1 MATPVTYY
9 AIPQFEE
16 FAPDGTPPS
25 KYLYRRGSVLNYPSG
40 NGSSYWIRVTT
51 TLHNSAW
58 PWICLDKNFTSSD
71 NKNGVATSTLE
82 GLGVARVN
90 SNNTKTAH
98 SGGYTVSAV
107 SGYSYQHK
115 VQSNNA
121 SYGKIKQGSSSASMK
136 YTEVLF
142 LDDGYSSASELVV
155 SAIPVSSSYVFTGWS
170 GDTQYATINGNTC
183 TIPAEVERDVTITA
197 NFAKKV
203 TITLSYNAN
212 GGTNAPAS
220 QSKSTGQGSSVE
232 FTLAAA
238 PTPPQGYSFTGWQIG
253 SATYAVGA
261 SVSISANTSAVA
273 QYAVIPAHTVSFST
287 SPADIGTPATIVT
300 TPTRTE
306 SGVDYYADTADV
318 TIQPLAIN
326 GYRLDSV
333 VFYDAANPE
342 VSVGGKTIVDGDL
355 STFTLPASSRRSR
368 DMLLKFVYAQLE
380 YSVGASVDEA
390 SEEKVT
396 ASVDQNTAHWG
407 DSVIFEAT
415 DIGEGYSFAGWFDAD
430 GNLVSSEA
438 TYTHEVS
445 GDVTLYAKCKVQCSL
460 SLQYDAEEGDDTT
473 SCSLTVDGAV
483 YVPSTQFAVTLG
495 ESFAYV
501 LSLGL
506 RTQDENWCL
515 DRWTNSGGVL
525 QMYGEQ
531 GTVTPTAPL
540 ALVAHL
546 VSVED
551 STKTLVVNTGA
562 LPGPPF
568 THAAPYRRTG
578 SEGSYEW
585 EPTDPYTFEGN
596 IPPATA
602 QHGGPSL
609 MDTPPPG
616 QFSHDFGGGAQY
628 VRISAEPQVWYEDAE
643 SETGYSEQSFR
654 GFYDNDGTPI
664 SEEASCY
671 LLMAEDREILAVYGD
686 AAPVSLK
693 ILYADADSANR
704 GNIAIVA
711 LTDAEGS
718 IDEDGQGATITQGYV
733 ATLRAVPKNGYDFVG
748 WYDNDFTAGDAIS
761 TDKEFEYTVM
771 SAKTVYAKFAPARDK
786 ICLWEGSADN
796 MTMEWTS
803 KVYVAPKPFDPV
815 AARVDA
821 TGYPVQLDVGT
832 MSSPNAKPT
841 RPHPIEVASQD
852 GRRLPRMRP
861 ERFVRFTVK
870 ASCEIDAVVI
880 GTNMAEV
887 N

>member
-1 MATPVTYY
+1 M
-9 AIPQFEE
+9 
-16 FAPDGTPPS
+16 
-25 KYLYRRGSVLNYPSG
+25 
-40 NGSSYWIRVTT
+40 
-51 TLHNSAW
+51 
-58 PWICLDKNFTSSD
+58 
-71 NKNGVATSTLE
+71 
-82 GLGVARVN
+82 
-90 SNNTKTAH
+90 
-98 SGGYTVSAV
+98 
-107 SGYSYQHK
+107 
-115 VQSNNA
+115 
-121 SYGKIKQGSSSASMK
+121 
-136 YTEVLF
+136 
-142 LDDGYSSASELVV
+142 
-155 SAIPVSSSYVFTGWS
+155 
-170 GDTQYATINGNTC
+170 
-183 TIPAEVERDVTITA
+183 
-197 NFAKKV
+197 
-203 TITLSYNAN
+203 
-212 GGTNAPAS
+212 
-220 QSKSTGQGSSVE
+220 
-232 FTLAAA
+232 
-238 PTPPQGYSFTGWQIG
+238 
-253 SATYAVGA
+253 
-261 SVSISANTSAVA
+261 
-273 QYAVIPAHTVSFST
+273 
-287 SPADIGTPATIVT
+287 
-300 TPTRTE
+300 
-306 SGVDYYADTADV
+306 DYYADTADI
-318 TIQPLAIN
+318 TIQPLPIN

-342 VSVGGKTIVDGDL
+342 VSVGDKTIVDGDL
-355 STFTLPASSRRSR
+355 SAFTLPASSRRSH
-368 DMLLKFVYAQLE
+368 DMLLKFVYTQLE

-390 SEEKVT
+390 SEGKVT
-396 ASVDQNTAHWG
+396 ASVDQDAAHWC

-415 DIGEGYSFAGWFDAD
+415 DIGEGYLFAGWFDAD

-483 YVPSTQFAVTLG
+483 YVPSMQFAVTLG

-506 RTQDENWCL
+506 RTQDESWCL
-515 DRWTNSGGVL
+515 DRWTDSGGAL
-525 QMYGEQ
+525 QMYGTQ

-568 THAAPYRRTG
+568 TLVAPYRRTG
-578 SEGSYEW
+578 SEGGYEW
-585 EPTDPYTFEGN
+585 ETADPYTFEGN
-596 IPPATA
+596 IPSATA

-609 MDTPPPG
+609 MGTPPPG

-628 VRISAEPQVWYEDAE
+628 VRISAEPQVWYVDAE

-654 GFYDNDGTPI
+654 GFYDNAGMLM
-664 SEEASCY
+664 SKEASCY
-671 LLMAEDREILAVYGD
+671 LLMAEDREIWAVYGD
-686 AAPVSLK
+686 AAPVSLE

-711 LTDAEGS
+711 LTDPEGS
-718 IDEDGQGATITQGYV
+718 IYEDKQGATITQGYV

-761 TDKEFEYTVM
+761 TDKDFEYTVM

-786 ICLWEGSADN
+786 ICRWEGSADN

-803 KVYVAPKPFDPV
+803 KVYVTTRPFDPV

-821 TGYPVQLDVGT
+821 AGYPVDLTVRT
-832 MSSPNAKPT
+832 YSSPDKVNALPVRDHELT
-841 RPHPIEVASQD
+841 RENPLRVESQD
-852 GRRLPRMRP
+852 GRRLSRMRP
-861 ERFVRFTVK
+861 ERYVQISVK
-870 ASCEIDAVVI
+870 AEHEVDAVII